1 MNAFISSKLYK
12 VFAIFAILVSILSFS
27 ISTIYFLT
35 KRFRTK
41 KTSKTAENWDDL
53 NSEILAEKLLSKDKE
68 ISDLQIKL
76 ELKKAFELELIKTI
90 YKIESTENYDSKLL
104 FNDLKIKIQNLN
116 RIDEKHLTKRTNVLD
131 NNSLF
136 QYELEQIHPE
146 LNYQE
151 RVLCN
156 YFRLN
161 LSSKEIAVIEGMT
174 DGTVRVY
181 KNKIKNKLALRSEES
196 LAEYLCNLSE
206 NKNSK

>member
-1 MNAFISSKLYK
+1 MNAFFSTKLFN
-12 VFAIFAILVSILSFS
+12 VFAILVSILSFS
-27 ISTIYFLT
+27 ISIIYFLS
-35 KRFRTK
+35 KQFRTK
-41 KTSKTAENWDDL
+41 KTSKTVENCNDL
-53 NSEILAEKLLSKDKE
+53 NKDILAEKLIIKDKE

-90 YKIESTENYDSKLL
+90 YNVESKENYDSKLL

-116 RIDEKHLTKRTNVLD
+116 KIDEKHLTKRTHVLD

-146 LNYQE
+146 LNFQE

-161 LSSKEIAVIEGMT
+161 LSSKEISVIEGMT
-174 DGTVRVY
+174 NGTVRVY
-181 KNKIKNKLALRSEES
+181 KNKIKNKLALRPEES
-196 LAEYLCNLSE
+196 LVEYLCNLSE
-206 NKNSK
+206 NKKSK